1 MAADKAEGDGYLRRD
16 FPGGWQGDKTDC
28 FTRAGRTELQ
38 NEAFDYARKLLNWRR
53 GNEVIAKGSLK
64 HFSIANGVYVY
75 ERRYGDRSVV
85 VMLNGTDRPQTL
97 DLKPYAE
104 ILPRKEATDF
114 LSGQTRQLT
123 DKLELKARDALL
135 LEF

>member
-1 MAADKAEGDGYLRRD
+1 MNVWKFATAKKLVRCEEENPAPEEGKVRIRV
-16 FPGGWQGDKTDC
+16 T
-28 FTRAGRTELQ
+28 
-38 NEAFDYARKLLNWRR
+38 KL
-53 GNEVIAKGSLK
+53 
-64 HFSIANGVYVY
+64 
-75 ERRYGDRSVV
+75 
-85 VMLNGTDRPQTL
+85 MLNGTDRPQTL

-123 DKLELKARDALL
+123 DKLELKARDVLL